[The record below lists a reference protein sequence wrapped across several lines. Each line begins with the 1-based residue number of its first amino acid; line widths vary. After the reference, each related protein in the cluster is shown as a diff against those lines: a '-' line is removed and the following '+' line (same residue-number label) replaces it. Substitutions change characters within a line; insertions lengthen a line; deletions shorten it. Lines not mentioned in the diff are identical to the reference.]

1 MTSICAGL
9 ALRYASELYGD
20 IALDIVSAHPAA
32 VPLFL
37 LLAWQ
42 APHVPYDPVPGWTGP
57 IYPGKL
63 WSADVLTG
71 RLVALLRQRKMWETT
86 LIVYASDNGGVT
98 TRGSDGTPDAYGV
111 NWPLR
116 GEKHSVWEGGVRTP
130 AFVSG
135 GFVPQ
140 ARRRSGPHGG
150 GWRDWRAL
158 RAAGGGRGC
167 VRRREGWGTIRRG
180 RRVSSQKAAAVHSA
194 LDEGLVAARRVA
206 RGASEI
212 AMLLSTLLAAG
223 WLVPQRAPPRAPP
236 PSMSTTATT
245 RAPVVAYSQ
254 VTIASP
260 APGPPTQQIT
270 VVDLMPYLRD
280 ALAASGLRDGSVNV
294 ISRHTTTCITINE
307 WESRLAKDLRG
318 WLLALA
324 PPDDRSTAGAP
335 GAGVAYLH
343 NDIDQRPD
351 SADERERCLENGWDV
366 DDPAELQRWRD
377 QEPINA
383 HSHLAAMLVGSSETI
398 PVCDGKMVLGQ
409 WQSVMLVDVD
419 GPRERTVGVQC
430 IGFE

>member
-1 MTSICAGL
+1 M
-9 ALRYASELYGD
+9 
-20 IALDIVSAHPAA
+20 P
-32 VPLFL
+32 
-37 LLAWQ
+37 
-42 APHVPYDPVPGWTGP
+42 
-57 IYPGKL
+57 
-63 WSADVLTG
+63 
-71 RLVALLRQRKMWETT
+71 
-86 LIVYASDNGGVT
+86 
-98 TRGSDGTPDAYGV
+98 
-111 NWPLR
+111 
-116 GEKHSVWEGGVRTP
+116 
-130 AFVSG
+130 
-135 GFVPQ
+135 
-140 ARRRSGPHGG
+140 
-150 GWRDWRAL
+150 
-158 RAAGGGRGC
+158 
-167 VRRREGWGTIRRG
+167 
-180 RRVSSQKAAAVHSA
+180 
-194 LDEGLVAARRVA
+194 
-206 RGASEI
+206 
-212 AMLLSTLLAAG
+212 AMLLSILTAG

-236 PSMSTTATT
+236 PSMAATATT

-294 ISRHTTTCITINE
+294 ISRHTTTAITINE

-409 WQSVMLVDVD
+409 WQSVMLVDTD
-419 GPRERTVGVQC
+419 GPRERKVGIQV
-430 IGFE
+430 IGFK